1 MQKGQWSVETTC
13 RSWLRRPRQRW
24 SWFTKRVTG
33 SVQLRL
39 YKGGIR
45 IAGRT
50 SPFSLYDGTLATFG
64 EGGAYDQKDS
74 KGFVRLFGLPLRGG
88 VAPLPGGPGGE
99 VENLIRQ
106 LTSAS

>member
-1 MQKGQWSVETTC
+1 VTV
-13 RSWLRRPRQRW
+13 L
-24 SWFTKRVTG
+24 TKRVTG